1 MMTNE
6 LVGSSFVDTEVPQ
19 KASRRYFTPSYKQEI
34 LEKVDRCSAPGEIG
48 ALLRREGLYS
58 SHLAAWRAARKKGAL
73 AGLSKKRG
81 PSKQDSAEA
90 KELRALK
97 RENERLREKL
107 RRAETVIGV
116 QKKVSEILGVD
127 LNPSEND
134 END

>member
-19 KASRRYFTPSYKQEI
+19 KASRRRFTPAYKQQI
-34 LEKVDRCSAPGEIG
+34 LERVDRCSAPGEIG

-58 SHLAAWRAARKKGAL
+58 SHLAAWRTARKKGAL

-81 PSKQDSAEA
+81 PSKKDSAEA
-90 KELRALK
+90 RELRALK

-107 RRAETVIGV
+107 RRAETIIDV